1 MSINNKLTSI
11 QNELKAPKS
20 QFNAF
25 GKYHYRNQEDI
36 LEAVKPLLAKYELN
50 LTLSDSI
57 LFIGDRYY
65 VQATANLI
73 DKENSILQITALA
86 REEQEQKGMS
96 SSQITGSA
104 SSYARK
110 YALNGLFLIDDTKDD
125 DNKNNTPIKGEL
137 LAPKTPSRTI
147 EMPKQ
152 DNVGVAMC
160 SVCSASLNT
169 AVAVFSKQKF
179 GRLLC
184 RTCQDKENK

>member
-1 MSINNKLTSI
+1 MSINEKLTLI

-36 LEAVKPLLAKYELN
+36 LEAVKPLLAKYEVN
-50 LTLSDSI
+50 LTLSDAI
-57 LFIGDRYY
+57 LLIGDRYY

-73 DKENSILQITALA
+73 DKENSIVQITALA

-96 SSQITGSA
+96 SSQVTGSA

-125 DNKNNTPIKGEL
+125 DNKNNTVIKGEL
-137 LAPKTPSRTI
+137 LAPKTPFRTI
-147 EMPKQ
+147 ETSKQ
-152 DNVGVAMC
+152 DNVGEAMC
-160 SVCSASLNT
+160 TKCGKAIT
-169 AVAVFSKQKF
+169 VAESIFSKRQF
-179 GRLLC
+179 GKLLC
-184 RTCQDKENK
+184 RNCQESEK